1 MSPLLL
7 SFWGVPTAAAVSS
20 GGVATRPSYKPE
32 SSLPLAP
39 ATRPA
44 REKPPPKSIPYL
56 GMRLF
61 AQLVRERFWPKPST
75 RDLSWLLQLPVV
87 FQLPGVREEPDK
99 NLP

>member
-20 GGVATRPSYKPE
+20 GGVATRPSYKPLCPW
-32 SSLPLAP
+32 LPP
-39 ATRPA
+39 PTRPA

-56 GMRLF
+56 GMRLI
-61 AQLVRERFWPKPST
+61 AQLVRERSWPKPST

-87 FQLPGVREEPDK
+87 FQLPGMREEPDK
-99 NLP
+99 NHP